1 MVENVFLPVYM
12 PGQNS
17 EHAPAPLVPAML
29 FDTAHHADQYPAEVT
44 RKMHPSTEQ
53 FSSDHLWY
61 DVTKNVFQRVKV
73 NCGDTC
79 CYLVLVVQLVKPLIE
94 KGSMHS

>member
-1 MVENVFLPVYM
+1 
-12 PGQNS
+12 
-17 EHAPAPLVPAML
+17 
-29 FDTAHHADQYPAEVT
+29 
-44 RKMHPSTEQ
+44 MHPSTEQ
-53 FSSDHLWY
+53 FSSNYLWY

-73 NCGDTC
+73 NCSDTC